1 MSEVYYETIRDML
14 RDRGYDNIPD
24 NIQSQM
30 IDDGIYIKSN
40 KNNIYIY
47 NLNENTI
54 KLTDIR
60 SKLKKIYMNK
70 RYYKENKKIDLDL
83 HILIIKKNIQKIE
96 ENIFIK
102 KIPFIQVEDTTKGKG
117 IFENENKIVDLID
130 ISLDELKIKEP
141 DIEYY
146 DINNL
151 MINITKHD
159 IMPKFEI
166 YDTDIKKKEIID
178 ILDNINPKIF
188 PKMLISD
195 PIAKYYNLKIGDIL
209 KIKRISPLSGE
220 TISFRTVI

>member
-1 MSEVYYETIRDML
+1 ML

-30 IDDGIYIKSN
+30 KDDEIYIKSN

-70 RYYKENKKIDLDL
+70 KYYKENKKIDLDL

-102 KIPFIQVEDTTKGKG
+102 KIPFIQVENNTKSKG
-117 IFENENKIVDLID
+117 IFENENKIMDLID
-130 ISLDELKIKEP
+130 ISLDELKMKEP

-159 IMPKFEI
+159 ILPKFEI
-166 YDTDIKKKEIID
+166 YDTVEKKKEIIEM
-178 ILDNINPKIF
+178 LDNINPKIF
-188 PKMLISD
+188 PKMLIND

-209 KIKRISPLSGE
+209 KIKRTSPLSGE
-220 TISFRTVI
+220 TISFRIII